1 VDPDSGGHFVARI
14 PCLQSSRWS
23 GSRDCLG
30 FQGAGV
36 DGHAGYGVYAHGVEG
51 FDFALLLDA
60 SGYDEL
66 LCGAG
71 SEDGG
76 YVDGEALHGALGVD
90 VGVEEG
96 SAVVFEPGDGFFGG
110 EIDGVLPAFD
120 GDFAGFGVDAE
131 DEGFFAEGFL

>member
-1 VDPDSGGHFVARI
+1 MTPIRRLDIH
-14 PCLQSSRWS
+14 
-23 GSRDCLG
+23 GS
-30 FQGAGV
+30 GV
-36 DGHAGYGVYAHGVEG
+36 DGHAGYGVDPHGVEG
-51 FDFALLLDA
+51 VDFALLLDA

-96 SAVVFEPGDGFFGG
+96 GAGAFEPGDGFFGS
-110 EIDGVLPAFD
+110 EVYRVLPAFD

-131 DEGFFAEGFL
+131 DEGFFAEDFL